1 MRRPTNFETFEI
13 DYTRPVE
20 FQDILDLMVRLS
32 GYTRRQPFALE
43 IRLTK
48 NKVQYLL
55 LSDSL
60 DTPYL
65 HKMLQVSND
74 IQFSKLHSKE
84 RKSTDNAWRV
94 AIKCNHFSFKTDGVE
109 NFTRSFLA
117 LSHHLKPQEEICVQ
131 VVVGKSR
138 PPKPLARDLSPLNAT
153 WWQWI
158 SGNIPKLSKD
168 SDKLIRE
175 KLRHAQFQADVRIG
189 VRSDSHFRKNE
200 LYHTVLGAFRML
212 ESSGVE
218 LFLNPISSEKVNK
231 VQIPWS
237 FPLTL
242 SSQELASF
250 WLAPIGEGE
259 LAGIANIHPK
269 ILRLPLGY
277 KVPDVP
283 VRKFG
288 ESLKNEPLQ
297 ILPRDA
303 TQHLLV
309 LGGTGV
315 GKSTLLAQF
324 ILTDIQAGRS
334 TLLIDPKGDLVREV
348 LAHFPKERRADLVII
363 DPSSS
368 NKIIGLNP
376 FDLTRCTSPE
386 LVADMLLNLFQ
397 ELFSDNWGIRT
408 VDVLSHA
415 LTVLSQVENSNLT
428 QLPQFLTNLAFR
440 HQILSQISDPFL
452 LDFWQGYN
460 QLSEAKR
467 EVLISPVLNKVRQ
480 LLLRKELRAMLAS
493 TSKKFNL
500 IELFTS
506 KKVVLVNLNRGQ
518 IGVTNAKFIGSLI
531 TNYIYQLTL
540 HQARLTPENRPFL
553 PIYIDELG
561 QFLKLPVDL
570 EDALAVSRSMKV
582 GYILASQ
589 HLTQLPPTLRASVL
603 SNCRS
608 KIIFTLEHH
617 EAKELATQAPKL
629 VAEDFM
635 SLAPFH
641 FYAQMPIFYNNFKWV
656 VGKSLPLSKI
666 KQPIDDLYAE
676 SLERYGDNIET
687 FERIIT
693 LQNKKDETPPE
704 NLGRK
709 KRGGRD
715 GKN

>member
-1 MRRPTNFETFEI
+1 M
-13 DYTRPVE
+13 
-20 FQDILDLMVRLS
+20 
-32 GYTRRQPFALE
+32 
-43 IRLTK
+43 
-48 NKVQYLL
+48 
-55 LSDSL
+55 
-60 DTPYL
+60 
-65 HKMLQVSND
+65 
-74 IQFSKLHSKE
+74 
-84 RKSTDNAWRV
+84 
-94 AIKCNHFSFKTDGVE
+94 
-109 NFTRSFLA
+109 
-117 LSHHLKPQEEICVQ
+117 
-131 VVVGKSR
+131 
-138 PPKPLARDLSPLNAT
+138 
-153 WWQWI
+153 
-158 SGNIPKLSKD
+158 
-168 SDKLIRE
+168 
-175 KLRHAQFQADVRIG
+175 
-189 VRSDSHFRKNE
+189 
-200 LYHTVLGAFRML
+200 
-212 ESSGVE
+212 
-218 LFLNPISSEKVNK
+218 
-231 VQIPWS
+231 
-237 FPLTL
+237 
-242 SSQELASF
+242 
-250 WLAPIGEGE
+250 
-259 LAGIANIHPK
+259 
-269 ILRLPLGY
+269 
-277 KVPDVP
+277 P

-288 ESLKNEPLQ
+288 ESIKNEPLQ

-334 TLLIDPKGDLVREV
+334 TLLIDPKGDLVQEV
-348 LAHFPKERRADLVII
+348 LAHFPKERRVDLVII

-376 FDLTRCTSPE
+376 FDLTRYTSPE

-415 LTVLSQVENSNLT
+415 LTVMAQVENSNLS
-428 QLPQFLTNLAFR
+428 QLPQFLTNPVFR
-440 HQILSQISDPFL
+440 NQLLSQISDPFL

-460 QLSEAKR
+460 QLSEANR

-540 HQARLTPENRPFL
+540 HQARLAPENRPFL

-589 HLTQLPPTLRASVL
+589 NLTQLPSALRTSIL

-617 EAKELATQAPKL
+617 EAKELASQAPEL
-629 VAEDFM
+629 TFEDFM
-635 SLAPFH
+635 TLAPFH
-641 FYAQMPIFYNNFKWV
+641 FYAQMPIFYNHFKWV
-656 VGKSLPLSKI
+656 SGQSLPLSKNA
-666 KQPIDDLYAE
+666 QPIDKLYAE
-676 SLERYGDNIET
+676 SLERYGNDLVNFENIP
-687 FERIIT
+687 
-693 LQNKKDETPPE
+693 LQNKKDETPPK

-709 KRGGRD
+709 KRGGQN
-715 GKN
+715 GEN

>member
-1 MRRPTNFETFEI
+1 
-13 DYTRPVE
+13 
-20 FQDILDLMVRLS
+20 
-32 GYTRRQPFALE
+32 
-43 IRLTK
+43 
-48 NKVQYLL
+48 
-55 LSDSL
+55 
-60 DTPYL
+60 
-65 HKMLQVSND
+65 
-74 IQFSKLHSKE
+74 
-84 RKSTDNAWRV
+84 
-94 AIKCNHFSFKTDGVE
+94 
-109 NFTRSFLA
+109 
-117 LSHHLKPQEEICVQ
+117 
-131 VVVGKSR
+131 
-138 PPKPLARDLSPLNAT
+138 
-153 WWQWI
+153 
-158 SGNIPKLSKD
+158 
-168 SDKLIRE
+168 
-175 KLRHAQFQADVRIG
+175 
-189 VRSDSHFRKNE
+189 
-200 LYHTVLGAFRML
+200 ML

-218 LFLNPISSEKVNK
+218 FFLNQISSEKVNK
-231 VQIPWS
+231 VQIPWA

-288 ESLKNEPLQ
+288 ESIKNEPLQ

-348 LAHFPKERRADLVII
+348 LAHFPKERRVDLVII

-376 FDLTRCTSPE
+376 FDLTRYTSPE

-415 LTVLSQVENSNLT
+415 LTVMAQVENSNLP
-428 QLPQFLTNLAFR
+428 QLPQFLTNPVFR
-440 HQILSQISDPFL
+440 NQLLSQISDPFL

-460 QLSEAKR
+460 QLSEANR

-540 HQARLTPENRPFL
+540 HQARLAPENRPFL

-589 HLTQLPPTLRASVL
+589 NLTQLPSALRISIL

-617 EAKELATQAPKL
+617 EAKELASQAPEL
-629 VAEDFM
+629 TFEDFM
-635 SLAPFH
+635 TLAPFH
-641 FYAQMPIFYNNFKWV
+641 FYAQMPIFYNHFKWV
-656 VGKSLPLSKI
+656 SGRSLPLSKNA
-666 KQPIDDLYAE
+666 QPIDKLYAE
-676 SLERYGDNIET
+676 SLERYGDDLAN
-687 FERIIT
+687 FENT
-693 LQNKKDETPPE
+693 QLQNKKNEIPPE

-709 KRGGRD
+709 KRGGQN
-715 GKN
+715 GEN